1 MSTATASSVS
11 HISSS
16 YMSEST
22 HLFYSSDGSTAQPL
36 WGASPAAD
44 LSGLFLDPANISWPE
59 TDGTDYSP
67 GGYSDS
73 DHQTG
78 FSSGLSS
85 KSSPDDYKDLEPSY
99 LPYGPVSPRGG
110 LLVMMLPGV
119 AEYSSATGMVSG
131 PQVYSG
137 TVAQL

>member
-1 MSTATASSVS
+1 MSTATASSGS

-16 YMSEST
+16 YMAESS
-22 HLFYSSDGSTAQPL
+22 HLFYTSDGSATQPL
-36 WGASPAAD
+36 WDSASPAGH
-44 LSGLFLDPANISWPE
+44 LSSLFFDAANMSSPE

-85 KSSPDDYKDLEPSY
+85 KSSPDDYMDLEPSY
-99 LPYGPVSPRGG
+99 LPYGLVSPRG
-110 LLVMMLPGV
+110 LLVRYLV
-119 AEYSSATGMVSG
+119 C
-131 PQVYSG
+131 
-137 TVAQL
+137 